1 MAVCG
6 SLPGGIGM
14 NQELW
19 EKVVKKH
26 GHECAGV
33 AIGFRVGQ
41 EAMRIFDEEE
51 QVICVTSLTNCVVD
65 GVAQVL
71 GLSVKDGTMRMDPR
85 VEGLIFYA
93 LNDEEGWQFQLKK
106 LEIAEE
112 ADPVLMILAS
122 NRDKLFDIVPC
133 DVPVGMV

>member
-1 MAVCG
+1 
-6 SLPGGIGM
+6 M

-41 EAMRIFDEEE
+41 EVMRIFDEDEKI
-51 QVICVTSLTNCVVD
+51 ICVTSLTNCVVD
-65 GVAQVL
+65 GVGQVL
-71 GLSVKDGTMRMDPR
+71 GLSVKEGTMRIDPQ

-93 LNDEEGWQFQLKK
+93 LDDEEGWQFQLKK

-112 ADPVLMILAS
+112 ADPVLMVLAA
-122 NRDKLFDIVPC
+122 NRDKLFDIVLC
-133 DVPVGMV
+133 DAPVGMV